1 MTELLK
7 ETKLQLGQVLL
18 SRKIITEEQ
27 IQQALRA
34 QKQGGHNKLLGELLI
49 TALH

>member
-18 SRKIITEEQ
+18 SRNLITEEQ
-27 IQQALRA
+27 IHECCDIIEKVILSM
-34 QKQGGHNKLLGELLI
+34 K
-49 TALH
+49 